1 MIEKPKTEEKAII
14 TKKDNLPSTIDL
26 EGMAG
31 QGNEFVTARDTKLPI
46 IKLLYASSPVLN
58 DRDPRFDETAA
69 LGDVW
74 SETSGRVWKGRTGF
88 FASPCLFINTFNE
101 WKDKGEST
109 GRPVKIHT
117 DPAIMS
123 ETKRDMDGKDR
134 LPNGNYIEDT
144 GNHFIYILDENYNV
158 VEQALLTMKSTQK
171 KKSKMWNSMI
181 GSRRVK
187 GKNGFYNPPSFSQVY
202 KISTTKES
210 KGDYTWS
217 GWVVEFV
224 DIMSPDKHLKTL
236 EATQGFYKSAMT
248 SDIFGK
254 VDFSSE
260 TQAQGNNQASK
271 EAVPF

>member
-1 MIEKPKTEEKAII
+1 MIEKIDAEKAIMK
-14 TKKDNLPSTIDL
+14 KKDNLPASIDL
-26 EGMAG
+26 ESMAG

-46 IKLLYASSPVLN
+46 IKILYGSSPVLN
-58 DRDPRFDETAA
+58 DRDPRFDENANV
-69 LGDVW
+69 GDIW

-88 FASPCLFINTFNE
+88 LVAPCLYINTFNE

-109 GRPVKIHT
+109 GRPVKIHL
-117 DPAIMS
+117 DPAIMN

-134 LPNGNYIEDT
+134 LPNGNYVEDT
-144 GNHFIYILDENYNV
+144 GNHFVCILDEEYNV
-158 VEQALLTMKSTQK
+158 VEQALITMKSTQK

-181 GSRRVK
+181 GSRRAQ
-187 GKNGFYNPPSFSQVY
+187 GKNGFYNPPTFSQVY
-202 KISTTKES
+202 KLAITKES

-224 DIMSPDKHLKTL
+224 GLMTPDKHLKTL
-236 EATQGFYKSAMT
+236 TATQGFYQSAKT

-254 VDFSSE
+254 VDFSE
-260 TQAQGNNQASK
+260 ENQAQGNNQANK

>member
-1 MIEKPKTEEKAII
+1 MIEKTNMEEKEII
-14 TKKDNLPSTIDL
+14 IKKESLPVAIDL

-46 IKLLYASSPVLN
+46 LKMLYASSPVLN
-58 DRDPRFDETAA
+58 DRDPRFDEKAS
-69 LGDVW
+69 LGDIW
-74 SETSGRVWKGRTGF
+74 SETSGRVWKGKEGF
-88 FASPCLFINTFNE
+88 FCAPCLYINTFNE
-101 WKDKGEST
+101 WKDKGLST
-109 GRPVKIHT
+109 GRPVKIHI

-134 LPNGNYIEDT
+134 LPNGNYVEDT
-144 GNHFIYILDENYNV
+144 GNHFVCILDEKYNV

-181 GSRRVK
+181 GSRRAQ
-187 GKNGFYNPPSFSQVY
+187 GKNGFYNPPRFSQVY
-202 KISTTKES
+202 KVSTTKEA

-217 GWVVEFV
+217 GWVIEF
-224 DIMSPDKHLKTL
+224 ISLMTPDKNLKTL

-254 VDFSSE
+254 VDFSQENQS
-260 TQAQGNNQASK
+260 QGNDQSK
-271 EAVPF
+271 ESAPF